1 MAHGTGNE
9 IRADW
14 AGMVDTGTAAPV
26 PPSLCTST
34 LCTASSDDCLARPA
48 DKAAACRW
56 ILRRE
61 YVVLVSYLLR
71 LCPAGPSR
79 RVISSQSIMAG
90 CCKHSRARPTWMRW
104 AKTVRVRDCMHALM
118 HVHVPVRLGGLGGGH
133 ISSSRPRWSEPS
145 LAGGAGSVGRP
156 GCGCPLP
163 RAPGHRWGA
172 PRRSRQLTCQGSG
185 RGA

>member
-61 YVVLVSYLLR
+61 YVVLVS
-71 LCPAGPSR
+71 C
-79 RVISSQSIMAG
+79 
-90 CCKHSRARPTWMRW
+90 
-104 AKTVRVRDCMHALM
+104 
-118 HVHVPVRLGGLGGGH
+118 
-133 ISSSRPRWSEPS
+133 ISSSSLPGRPLPS
-145 LAGGAGSVGRP
+145 RNLISINHGGLLQAQPRAANLDAVGEDRACPRLHACIDACACACAAGRP
-156 GCGCPLP
+156 GWRTYQQQQAPMERAVVGGRSWLGGQARVWVPTAQGP
-163 RAPGHRWGA
+163 RPQVGRAPEVAATYLPG
-172 PRRSRQLTCQGSG
+172 
-185 RGA
+185 